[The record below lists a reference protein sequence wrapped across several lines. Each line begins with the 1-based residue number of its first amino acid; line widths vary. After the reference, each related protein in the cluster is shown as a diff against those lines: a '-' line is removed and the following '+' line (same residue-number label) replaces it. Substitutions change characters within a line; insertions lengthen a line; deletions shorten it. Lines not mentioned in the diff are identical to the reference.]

1 MADYDLWSEVQS
13 KTKQLDYSVKEL
25 RKSGTAYAEA
35 EKAYK
40 IKLRETA
47 LRLRSQDMA
56 VGMIS
61 MTVYG
66 VPEVAELRFKRDCAQ
81 AVYRANLEAIQAIK
95 LEVRII
101 NEQLTR
107 ELGRP
112 GLGTGDM

>member
-1 MADYDLWSEVQS
+1 MADYDLWSEIQS

-35 EKAYK
+35 ERAYK
-40 IKLRETA
+40 VKLRETA

-56 VGMIS
+56 VGMIN

-66 VPEVAELRFKRDCAQ
+66 VPEVAELRFKRDCAE
-81 AVYRANLEAIQAIK
+81 ALYRANLEAIQAIK